1 MGSIQ
6 STGGTES
13 GIWHDVPTVLAAAHE
28 LKSPL
33 VLIRQ
38 MTFQLDENDPVAN
51 RIRLTAERS
60 LQLVEGLTKVSRLED
75 TLFAC
80 EPIYL
85 PALYDEIAHEMSP
98 LAKALDQSIEIH
110 VPKSQVTAIGNRSL
124 LRSVLLWLCDNA
136 LTHNDVTRPI
146 ELRAARLGDRVIAGV
161 RDYGPSTNHLPS
173 IRRSIGKTPLP
184 MTSRPR
190 SSGLGLM
197 IAEQFAR
204 HMDSELLL
212 RRHQTHGVTLSL
224 SLPAS
229 QQLSLL
235 AL

>member
-1 MGSIQ
+1 MGSTQ
-6 STGGTES
+6 STGGTET
-13 GIWHDVPTVLAAAHE
+13 GIWHDVPTILAAAHE

-38 MTFQLDENDPVAN
+38 MTFQLDEADPVAA

-60 LQLVEGLTKVSRLED
+60 LQLVEGLTKVARLED
-75 TLFAC
+75 ALFTC

-85 PALYDEIAHEMSP
+85 PALYDEIAHELTP
-98 LAKALDQSIEIH
+98 LASALEQTIEIR
-110 VPKSQVTAIGNRSL
+110 VPKAQVTAIGNRSL
-124 LRSVLLWLCDNA
+124 LRSVLLGLCDNA
-136 LTHNDVTRPI
+136 LTHNDITKPI
-146 ELRAARLGDRVIAGV
+146 ELRAMKAGDRVIAGV
-161 RDYGPSTNHLPS
+161 RDYGPHTSQLSS
-173 IRRSIGKTPLP
+173 IKRSIGKTPQP
-184 MTSRPR
+184 IASRPR

-204 HMDSELLL
+204 HMDAELQL
-212 RRHQTHGVTLSL
+212 RRHQTQGVTLSL

-235 AL
+235 AI

>member
-1 MGSIQ
+1 MGSMQ
-6 STGGTES
+6 STGGTET
-13 GIWHDVPTVLAAAHE
+13 GIWHDVPTILAAAHE

-38 MTFQLDENDPVAN
+38 MTFQLDEADPIAN

-60 LQLVEGLTKVSRLED
+60 LQLVEGLTRVARLED
-75 TLFAC
+75 ALFTC

-85 PALYDEIAHEMSP
+85 PALYDEVAHELQP
-98 LAKALDQSIEIH
+98 LAAALEQSIEIH
-110 VPKSQVTAIGNRSL
+110 VPKAQVTAIGNRTL
-124 LRSVLLWLCDNA
+124 LRSVLLGLCDNA
-136 LTHNDVTRPI
+136 LTHNDITRPI
-146 ELRAARLGDRVIAGV
+146 ELRATKAGDRVIAGV
-161 RDYGPSTNHLPS
+161 RDYGPHTSQLNS
-173 IRRSIGKTPLP
+173 IKRSIGKTPQPL
-184 MTSRPR
+184 SARPR

-204 HMDSELLL
+204 HMDAELSL
-212 RRHQTHGVTLSL
+212 RRHQTQGVTLSL

-235 AL
+235 SV